1 MSNRR
6 GPPDRPSLSGRFLD
20 RLEVKRPGEESA
32 LTAAPPAPEPSVQIP
47 RYSAVLPTETA
58 PKELRPV
65 HVYLETVV
73 ITALFPLVGLF
84 VDRTDPFFFTH
95 SFSWLAVAPLLV
107 GARHGFAL
115 GLATAM
121 MTDVGITLFWRST
134 LQPHHVA
141 FPGELVIGIVVVAMI
156 TGQFS
161 DVFRRDTARLRR
173 GLQTAR
179 RRLDALSRAQFL
191 LELSHDRIVQQQP
204 AGAPNLRD
212 AIASSRKLVADRG
225 SKALGDVAPSMLEI
239 FGAYFSVEV
248 CSLFAVQSGRVV
260 GESLGA
266 LGKPRRVDPNDAQI
280 ADAIATGALTFFPA
294 AMARGARTSS
304 TALLA
309 VVPFIDTS
317 GNVHAVLAIE
327 SMPFVA
333 FERRNLEAMV
343 VLGGHIADAFEGAR
357 DEHGT
362 RLDLQLIMERALSD
376 LRSFKVPA
384 TLVLL
389 RVAATG
395 KANDVLELVL
405 GGALRE
411 LDFPYATRDPG
422 GDLSVFVLLP
432 MSDEAVALSLL
443 ERISKMVQRE
453 TGTTL
458 ETAGAS
464 FTYHALDTLDTVDSA
479 MAAVERRR
487 DHAQDAPLG
496 VAQ

>member
-1 MSNRR
+1 M
-6 GPPDRPSLSGRFLD
+6 
-20 RLEVKRPGEESA
+20 
-32 LTAAPPAPEPSVQIP
+32 
-47 RYSAVLPTETA
+47 
-58 PKELRPV
+58 
-65 HVYLETVV
+65 
-73 ITALFPLVGLF
+73 
-84 VDRTDPFFFTH
+84 
-95 SFSWLAVAPLLV
+95 
-107 GARHGFAL
+107 
-115 GLATAM
+115 
-121 MTDVGITLFWRST
+121 
-134 LQPHHVA
+134 
-141 FPGELVIGIVVVAMI
+141 
-156 TGQFS
+156 
-161 DVFRRDTARLRR
+161 
-173 GLQTAR
+173 
-179 RRLDALSRAQFL
+179 
-191 LELSHDRIVQQQP
+191 
-204 AGAPNLRD
+204 
-212 AIASSRKLVADRG
+212 
-225 SKALGDVAPSMLEI
+225 
-239 FGAYFSVEV
+239 
-248 CSLFAVQSGRVV
+248 
-260 GESLGA
+260 
-266 LGKPRRVDPNDAQI
+266 
-280 ADAIATGALTFFPA
+280 
-294 AMARGARTSS
+294 
-304 TALLA
+304 
-309 VVPFIDTS
+309 
-317 GNVHAVLAIE
+317 
-327 SMPFVA
+327 
-333 FERRNLEAMV
+333 
-343 VLGGHIADAFEGAR
+343 LGGHIADAFEGAR

>member
-1 MSNRR
+1 MSNRP
-6 GPPDRPSLSGRFLD
+6 GPPDRPSLSGRFLE
-20 RLEVKRPGEESA
+20 RLEVKRPGEEHTLTIAPSA
-32 LTAAPPAPEPSVQIP
+32 PLPSIQTP
-47 RYSAVLPTETA
+47 RYNTALPTEPV
-58 PKELRPV
+58 PKEIRPLR
-65 HVYLETVV
+65 VYLETAV
-73 ITALFPLVGLF
+73 ITALFPVVGLL

-95 SFSWLAVAPLLV
+95 SFSWLAIAPLLV

-121 MTDVGITLFWRST
+121 MTDVGITLFWRSV
-134 LQPHHVA
+134 LQPNHIA

-156 TGQFS
+156 TGQFA

-179 RRLDALSRAQFL
+179 RRLDALSRSHFL

-204 AGAPNLRD
+204 PGAPNLRD
-212 AIASSRKLVADRG
+212 AIASSRRLIADRG
-225 SKALGDVAPSMLEI
+225 GTLADVTPGLLEI
-239 FGAYFSVEV
+239 FAAYFSVEV
-248 CSLFAVQSGRVV
+248 CSLYTVEGGHAIGA
-260 GESLGA
+260 SLGS

-280 ADAIATGALTFFPA
+280 ADAIATTSLTFLPA
-294 AMARGARTSS
+294 AMARGAQKTS

-317 GNVHAVLAIE
+317 GKVRAVLAVE

-343 VLGGHIADAFEGAR
+343 LLGGHIADMLEGAA

-362 RLDLQLIMERALSD
+362 RRDLQLIVERALFD

-395 KANDVLELVL
+395 KANDVLEVVL

-411 LDFPYATRDPG
+411 LDFPYATRDASG
-422 GDLSVFVLLP
+422 ELSVFVLLP
-432 MSDEAVALSLL
+432 MSDEAVAHALL

-464 FTYHALDTLDTVDSA
+464 FTYHALDTMDTVESA

-487 DHAQDAPLG
+487 DRAQDAPLS
-496 VAQ
+496 AAH